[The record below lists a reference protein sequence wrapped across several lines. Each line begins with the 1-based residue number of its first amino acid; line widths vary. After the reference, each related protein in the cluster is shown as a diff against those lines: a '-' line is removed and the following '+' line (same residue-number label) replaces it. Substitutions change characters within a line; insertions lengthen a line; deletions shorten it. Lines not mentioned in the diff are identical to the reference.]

1 MLLICIVFYPQSV
14 KALQDKL
21 NETITKTNPKPRFQF
36 KKSTKTTHVDMSAP
50 ENDPRLHPGT
60 FSPNYKPPKEE
71 ASLTVS
77 TTSAVEGD
85 EGVDTVPEL
94 PPSPKQTKNYNEEMA
109 KSSSSSIRKPSF
121 SASRSIGIANQNG
134 LHIILPSS
142 AARATA
148 AGSLTELKNCVVD
161 MSVPTAGGTPFPGL
175 AIKNI
180 SGSLLVAGRVMG
192 PAHITGVS
200 DSIIVVTARQV
211 RIHEC
216 HNVDMYLHCGSRPII
231 EDCSGMRFAPLP
243 ASYVSRSQ

>member
-1 MLLICIVFYPQSV
+1 V

-36 KKSTKTTHVDMSAP
+36 KKTTKTTHVDMSAP

-71 ASLTVS
+71 ANLIVS
-77 TTSAVEGD
+77 TPSAVEGD

-94 PPSPKQTKNYNEEMA
+94 PPSPKQTKNYNEEMS
-109 KSSSSSIRKPSF
+109 KPSSSSIRKPSF

-148 AGSLTELKNCVVD
+148 AGSLTGLKDCVVD

-216 HNVDMYLHCGSRPII
+216 HNVDMYLHCGSHPII

-243 ASYVSRSQ
+243 ATYVSRSRC